1 MNEIPEQIKYRN
13 PVKSTG
19 WATVY
24 HAITL
29 DDRISNGAY
38 RLLMLYEMHAQQ
50 KEACWPGRE
59 RLAKMLKCSE
69 PTISRYNSELENA
82 GYITRQRR
90 MGTSSLTIIEDYEQI
105 PYLQEISKDMLA
117 RRITDDTT
125 VGSSMIQSSDHTWH
139 VKNEQVQEEQENN
152 EQVITPDGEKSES
165 EILSDDVIEWSTPTT
180 PAQQPTKEERLKS
193 LQAIAGRD
201 VGEGVI
207 RAHENA
213 APDEWVTVADAY
225 CACILGVRLSDMPES
240 NQHNWP
246 RKLKTIAENIGASSA
261 QMIEALRVMPEKYS
275 GVAFKI
281 PGAYSSPYAGA
292 FEPDVTMV
300 IAKIAAGQLTAR
312 GSPVIEMRGRSQ

>member
-1 MNEIPEQIKYRN
+1 MVMPKLAAAIGLNEAIVLQQIHYWVEKFKEVKDAHHKQNGQWWVWNTGSEWQENFPFWSERTVWRVIESLRKPHEATETDKRVTRKALIITGNYNQKGYDKTLWYRIDYDELEQVEKAYCQVVNMALPSCHDGIDNLATPIPE
-13 PVKSTG
+13 T
-19 WATVY
+19 T
-24 HAITL
+24 T
-29 DDRISNGAY
+29 
-38 RLLMLYEMHAQQ
+38 ETT
-50 KEACWPGRE
+50 
-59 RLAKMLKCSE
+59 SE
-69 PTISRYNSELENA
+69 
-82 GYITRQRR
+82 
-90 MGTSSLTIIEDYEQI
+90 
-105 PYLQEISKDMLA
+105 
-117 RRITDDTT
+117 
-125 VGSSMIQSSDHTWH
+125 
-139 VKNEQVQEEQENN
+139 KN
-152 EQVITPDGEKSES
+152 TPPDGEKSES
-165 EILSDDVIEWSTPTT
+165 EILPDDEIEWSTPTT

-207 RAHENA
+207 KTHENA

-240 NQHNWP
+240 NQHHWP